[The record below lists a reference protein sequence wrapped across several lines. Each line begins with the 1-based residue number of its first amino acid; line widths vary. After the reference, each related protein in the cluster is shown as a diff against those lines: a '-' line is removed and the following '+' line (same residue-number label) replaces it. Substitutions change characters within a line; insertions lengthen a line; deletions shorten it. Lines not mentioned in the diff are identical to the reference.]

1 MLYTLLNS
9 FSIIDSVI
17 YRCVIS
23 FFTAFLLILACGG
36 KTINYLKLHQGKGQP
51 IREDGPKSHLETK
64 KGTPTMGGLL
74 ILGGSI
80 LSVLLWCD
88 LSNPFIPCALIVYLS
103 YALIGFVDDYGKVTK
118 NSSTS
123 LSGKLRLLIEFSL
136 ALIVTGAISYF
147 THDGIRFGLNI
158 PYFQNLIIN
167 LSWFYIPFA
176 MFVIVGTANSV
187 NLSDGLDGLA
197 GGLCSIAFFIFAIIA
212 YIVGSDFSQFFAI
225 TPIYGVDE
233 LAVLC
238 TAVIG
243 GCVGFLWFNAPPAK
257 IFMGDTGSLAL
268 GGLLGCIAVITKH
281 EIILA
286 IVGGIFVI
294 EALSDIIQVFWYRRT
309 KRRVFL
315 MAPIHHHFEQL
326 GWKETTVVLRFW
338 IVALL
343 LGIIGLLSLQVIGG

>member
-1 MLYTLLNS
+1 MLYTLFNS

-23 FFTAFLLILACGG
+23 FFTAFVLILACGG

-51 IREDGPKSHLETK
+51 IRKDGPKSHLETK

-74 ILGGSI
+74 ILGGSV

-136 ALIVTGAISYF
+136 ALLITGAISYF
-147 THDGIRFGLNI
+147 THDGIRFGLSI
-158 PYFQNLIIN
+158 PYFQDLIIN

-225 TPIYGVDE
+225 TPIS
-233 LAVLC
+233 LH
-238 TAVIG
+238 G
-243 GCVGFLWFNAPPAK
+243 G
-257 IFMGDTGSLAL
+257 
-268 GGLLGCIAVITKH
+268 
-281 EIILA
+281 
-286 IVGGIFVI
+286 
-294 EALSDIIQVFWYRRT
+294 YRRL
-309 KRRVFL
+309 RRLFVVQCASGQNLYGRHRFFGL
-315 MAPIHHHFEQL
+315 RRLARLHCGHHQARDYPGHCRRHFCN
-326 GWKETTVVLRFW
+326 
-338 IVALL
+338 
-343 LGIIGLLSLQVIGG
+343 